1 MATRKPTERHQ
12 EIQWTELL
20 NEAVSKPGTIL
31 SAYSAF
37 WNYSAGNQIL
47 AYMQCAAREIP
58 VGPIS
63 TYKGWQNLG
72 RQVRK
77 GQKALM
83 LCMPVSYK
91 KKVKDDRGEETEE
104 VRQTFVYRRN
114 WFVVTQTDGAD
125 VPAEPIPG
133 WERATA
139 LKALNVEEIPFEH
152 PDGNAQGYAR
162 GQAIA
167 INPVA
172 AIPEKT
178 TFHELAH
185 VVLGHTE
192 GVMMNDGETL
202 PRSLKEAE
210 AESVALIC
218 LESLNLPGAQ
228 FCRGYIQN
236 WLSGAEIPER
246 SAQRI
251 FSAADKILKAG
262 RQERA

>member
-1 MATRKPTERHQ
+1 MKNTTR
-12 EIQWTELL
+12 EIQWKQLL
-20 NEAVSKPGTIL
+20 EEAVSKPGTI
-31 SAYSAF
+31 SAAYSAF

-63 TYKGWQNLG
+63 TYKGWRSLG

-91 KKVKDDRGEETEE
+91 KTVKDDHGEETEQ
-104 VRQTFVYRRN
+104 VRQAFVYRRN
-114 WFVVTQTDGAD
+114 WFVVSQTDGD
-125 VPAEPIPG
+125 EVQRDPIPS
-133 WERATA
+133 WDRETA
-139 LKALNVEEIPFEH
+139 LNALNVEEITFES
-152 PDGNAQGYAR
+152 PNGDTQGYAT
-162 GQAIA
+162 GHAIA

-172 AIPEKT
+172 TMPDKT

-185 VVLGHTE
+185 VVLGHAESGT
-192 GVMMNDGETL
+192 MNDGEAL

-210 AESVALIC
+210 AESVTLIC
-218 LESLNLPGAQ
+218 LESLNLPGQ
-228 FCRGYIQN
+228 EYCRGYIQN

-251 FSAADKILKAG
+251 FTAADKILKAG
-262 RQERA
+262 TATMRS